1 MSRHSKVV
9 TETAMCSYLKRA
21 QQVEIGEKRLSGQ
34 SIFLFAL
41 SNHMTAFLLLN
52 HKFKKITSV
61 GWHLKA
67 MIALWSAK
75 SYKLRLY
82 GLSG

>member
-1 MSRHSKVV
+1 VV
-9 TETAMCSYLKRA
+9 TEIAVYNYLKIA
-21 QQVEIGEKRLSGQ
+21 QQVEIGEKRLSGR
-34 SIFLFAL
+34 SIFLFSLA
-41 SNHMTAFLLLN
+41 NHMTAFLLLN
-52 HKFKKITSV
+52 HKFRKITSV

-75 SYKLRLY
+75 TFKLRLY